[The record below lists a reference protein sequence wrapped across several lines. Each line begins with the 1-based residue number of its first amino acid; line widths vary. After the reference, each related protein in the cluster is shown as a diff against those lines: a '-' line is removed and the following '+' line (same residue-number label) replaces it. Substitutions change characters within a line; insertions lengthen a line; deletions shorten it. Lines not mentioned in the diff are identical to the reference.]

1 MEGIFETCRT
11 ENPDDGF
18 DALECVTNGL
28 NNGIADLNNGIADL
42 NSKVDCLSEGV
53 DVFFTIFLSIIMF
66 IMQAGFGMLC
76 AGSVRRKNVQ
86 NTLLK
91 HFLDA

>member
-1 MEGIFETCRT
+1 MEDIFETCRI

-28 NNGIADLNNGIADL
+28 NDGIADL
-42 NSKVDCLSEGV
+42 NSKVDSLSEGV
-53 DVFFTIFLSIIMF
+53 DVFFTIFASVIMF

-76 AGSVRRKNVQ
+76 AGSVRGKDVQ